1 MPLDKVRILYVDDDE
16 DDFFL
21 VQTLLQKVKKPGF
34 TIERAASYSEALEKL
49 HLDYNLYLVDYK
61 LGKETGFEVLRLIK
75 QIHKYAPVI
84 LLTGMESGELDIQ
97 AMREGAAD
105 YLVKGEFDSV
115 TLQRVIR
122 YAIRDS
128 LQLQT
133 LDVSAN
139 RFRSIFERAADPII
153 LIDKKGMMVKA
164 NPAFSNRFGYQPEE
178 SAQPVSFFSL
188 LSDADHASIIEKRMN
203 AGLEL
208 NDFETSLKVSD
219 AERMDTL
226 INLVMHDSQAELY
239 QVMIKDLTSLRIRNE
254 EILNL
259 KRFSSTGRIA
269 RIIAHEVK
277 NPLTNITLS
286 ADQLKAEL
294 PKEIFDQT
302 GDLIEIIQRNCVRIN
317 QLVSDLLYST
327 RFTEIQSAKHSI
339 NKLIDES
346 LELAMDRINLKKI
359 QVIKKYSTDI
369 CDIDVDSEKVK
380 IAFLNLIVNAI
391 EAMEQGKGILT
402 VSTAAKDNKCVV
414 EISDNGT
421 GISPE
426 HLDRLFEPYFT
437 SKEKGTGLGLTNTQN
452 IVLSHK
458 GSIRVKSEA
467 GKGTTFIV
475 SFNL

>member
-1 MPLDKVRILYVDDDE
+1 MID
-16 DDFFL
+16 
-21 VQTLLQKVKKPGF
+21 
-34 TIERAASYSEALEKL
+34 RAASYSEALEKL
-49 HLDYNLYLVDYK
+49 HLDYNVYLVDYK

-75 QIHKYAPVI
+75 QIRPYAPVI
-84 LLTGMESGELDIQ
+84 LLTGMENGELDIQ

-105 YLVKGEFDSV
+105 YLVKGEFDAGS
-115 TLQRVIR
+115 LQRAIR

-153 LIDKKGMMVKA
+153 LIDKNGMMVKA
-164 NPAFSNRFGYQPEE
+164 NPAFTNRFGFQADENT
-178 SAQPVSFFSL
+178 APVSFFSL
-188 LSDADHASIIEKRMN
+188 ITDPEHASIIEKRMS

-208 NDFETSLKVSD
+208 NDFETSLRIND
-219 AERMDTL
+219 NERIDTV
-226 INLVMHDSQAELY
+226 ISLVMHDSQAELF
-239 QVMIKDLTSLRIRNE
+239 QVMIKDLTTLRIRNE
-254 EILNL
+254 EMLNL

-294 PKEIFDQT
+294 PPKVFDET
-302 GDLIEIIQRNCVRIN
+302 GDLIEIIQRNCIRIN

-327 RFTEIQSAKHSI
+327 RFTELQSAPQSI
-339 NKLIDES
+339 NKLIDDS
-346 LELAMDRINLKKI
+346 LDLAMDRINLKKI
-359 QVIKKYSTDI
+359 KVVKKYSTDI
-369 CDIDVDSEKVK
+369 CDIDVDAEKVK
-380 IAFLNLIVNAI
+380 IAFLNLIVNAV
-391 EAMEQGKGILT
+391 EAMEQGKGVLT
-402 VSTAAKDNKCVV
+402 VSTAAKDNKCIV
-414 EISDNGT
+414 EIADNGS
-421 GISPE
+421 GISPD

-452 IVLSHK
+452 IILSHK
-458 GSIRVKSEA
+458 GSIRVKSES

-475 SFNL
+475 SFNLG